1 MIGSDNFSRVLAK
14 RVRSDENRHSR
25 SHSAPARSI
34 PESPP
39 MLKKLPLLLLLAT
52 LAPSVCLVNP
62 PILADE
68 PAHAPKELEG
78 MKQLFN
84 GTDLTGWD
92 GDDRLWSV
100 RDGVIHGQTTPEA
113 KCNGNTFLIWEGEM
127 KDFELR
133 LSFRCSSE
141 NNSGIQYRSKHVT
154 KNARNKWSVQGYQHE
169 IRNST
174 EMPNV
179 AGFIYGEGL
188 GRGRICLAGEKAT
201 ATGPKKRNITEKL
214 ITEEE
219 FAKLFKVDSWNDI
232 VIIAKGN
239 HIQHFLNDRLILD
252 FTDKEDLA
260 LTKGILALQLHAGVP
275 MWAEFKNIRLKEV
288 K

>member
-1 MIGSDNFSRVLAK
+1 M
-14 RVRSDENRHSR
+14 
-25 SHSAPARSI
+25 
-34 PESPP
+34 
-39 MLKKLPLLLLLAT
+39 
-52 LAPSVCLVNP
+52 
-62 PILADE
+62 
-68 PAHAPKELEG
+68 
-78 MKQLFN
+78 QLFN
-84 GTDLTGWD
+84 GKDLEGWN

-100 RDGVIHGQTTPEA
+100 KDGVIHGQTTTEVT
-113 KCNGNTFLIWEGEM
+113 CNGNTFLIWEGET

-141 NNSGIQYRSKHVT
+141 NNSGVQYRSKQVT

-174 EMPNV
+174 KMPDV

-201 ATGPKKRNITEKL
+201 ALDAKKRNVTEKL
-214 ITEEE
+214 VTQEEYAE
-219 FAKLFKVDSWNDI
+219 LFKVDDWNDI

-239 HIQHFLNDRLILD
+239 NIQHYLNDRLILD
-252 FTDKEDLA
+252 FTDKAELA
-260 LTKGILALQLHAGVP
+260 LTEGILALQLHAGKP
-275 MWAEFKNIRLKEV
+275 MWAEFKDIRIKAA